1 MIEQAS
7 LVIGNGNWAVKSDSL
22 LGYKTID
29 GKYYPRE
36 FTFTRATTGTRVNE
50 AGLVELV
57 PYNLLRY
64 SEEFDNAVWSK
75 TSVTVTVNAT
85 TSPSGVLTA
94 DKLIPSGLD
103 SYVRYMSF
111 NGTAGSVYTFSFYA
125 KADVITNIRIRQFN
139 ATELNGTV
147 EYITINNQWQRFTVT
162 STCAVNQQVQLWIG
176 GSSTWSTGEDIYVWG
191 AQLVEGTEPLDYLP
205 TTDRLDIARIDYS
218 TGEPALLLEPQRTN
232 LCTYSE
238 QFDNSIWNKSNVTVT
253 ANTTIS
259 PSGVVNADTITADGT
274 NVSHYLYNN
283 NLYSVISGNRYTI
296 STYAKKNTNN
306 FIQLTGFFTTFGANV
321 WANFDLNNGVL
332 GSIGSATTA
341 EIKSIGN
348 GWYRCSITGTA
359 ITSAVN
365 VDVLSIVTSATSIR
379 GELNTLTTSVYLW
392 GFQSEAGS
400 YATSYIPTT
409 SASVTRNTDQVSK
422 TGISSLI
429 GQTEGVIFL
438 DIFASA
444 KNADG
449 LSFATWIIAGD
460 AAENFQIYN
469 SGTTLNWYAR
479 NTAGLIIDQ
488 SADQTIVEGTRY
500 KIAFAY
506 KSGDYALYINGV
518 QKRTNANANVP
529 VGVSQFNLSA
539 GGYGASPAI
548 VKNEYNA
555 AALWKT
561 RLTNDQLA
569 QLTTL

>member
-7 LVIGNGNWAVKSDSL
+7 LVLGNGNWAVKSDSL

-306 FIQLTGFFTTFGANV
+306 FIQLQGFFNTFGANV

-392 GFQSEAGS
+392 GFQSELGS

-409 SASVTRNTDQVSK
+409 SATVTRNQDVCDK
-422 TGISSLI
+422 TSATALI
-429 GQTEGVIFL
+429 GQTEGTVLI
-438 DIFASA
+438 DIDLKLNNRFQTLWSLSDGISTSDFILVYHTDVNTLSA
-444 KNADG
+444 RMRIGGVD
-449 LSFATWIIAGD
+449 
-460 AAENFQIYN
+460 QI
-469 SGTTLNWYAR
+469 LI
-479 NTAGLIIDQ
+479 NTATLPQG
-488 SADQTIVEGTRY
+488 RY
-500 KIAFAY
+500 KLAMAY
-506 KSGDYALYINGV
+506 KENDVAFYVNGSLVGTDNSCAVPSPLNKISLTQIGTIINVREGFT
-518 QKRTNANANVP
+518 K
-529 VGVSQFNLSA
+529 GF
-539 GGYGASPAI
+539 
-548 VKNEYNA
+548 
-555 AALWKT
+555 ALWKT
-561 RLTNDQLA
+561 RLTNAELA
-569 QLTTL
+569 TLTTI

>member
-7 LVIGNGNWAVKSDSL
+7 LVLGNGNWAVKSDSL

-29 GKYYPRE
+29 GEYYPRE

-232 LCTYSE
+232 LLTYSSS
-238 QFDNSIWNKSNVTVT
+238 FDNGDWTKTGV
-253 ANTTIS
+253 TIS
-259 PSGVVNADTITADGT
+259 SNATTSPDGTTSADKIIANASGGDKFAFQLRTITLSQAF
-274 NVSHYLYNN
+274 
-283 NLYSVISGNRYTI
+283 TI
-296 STYAKKNTNN
+296 SAFFKKSEYKLA
-306 FIQLTGFFTTFGANV
+306 FVRAGGQTGSPYVIYNLDTEAVVSTFGASSTKIE
-321 WANFDLNNGVL
+321 DY
-332 GSIGSATTA
+332 
-341 EIKSIGN
+341 GN
-348 GWYRCSITGTA
+348 GWYRILFTL
-359 ITSAVN
+359 N
-365 VDVLSIVTSATSIR
+365 SATSTVCAPNVSFIPDS
-379 GELNTLTTSVYLW
+379 GYTLSGVNIPQYTGDGTSGGFVW
-392 GFQSEAGS
+392 GCQLEANGGS
-400 YATSYIPTT
+400 YSTSYIPTT
-409 SASVTRNTDQVSK
+409 SASVTRNQDVCVK
-422 TGISSLI
+422 TGASALI
-429 GQTEGVIFL
+429 GQTEGTIYMEIMNDGNDSVKVPIRISNSLGQTEF
-438 DIFASA
+438 DIGFNQLYQFRFDLY
-444 KNADG
+444 NAGVFVANIMGTPAAPLG
-449 LSFATWIIAGD
+449 LNKLAIAY
-460 AAENFQIYN
+460 Q
-469 SGTTLNWYAR
+469 SGN
-479 NTAGLIIDQ
+479 
-488 SADQTIVEGTRY
+488 
-500 KIAFAY
+500 
-506 KSGDYALYINGV
+506 YALSLNGSLLTNNNISKTYTSLLDRLTIGLAGNNFIN
-518 QKRTNANANVP
+518 QATL
-529 VGVSQFNLSA
+529 F
-539 GGYGASPAI
+539 
-548 VKNEYNA
+548 
-555 AALWKT
+555 KT
-561 RLTNDQLA
+561 RLSNSELQ

>member
-1 MIEQAS
+1 MPTPSFILPSAPVYEEGTLYGLELYGS
-7 LVIGNGNWAVKSDSL
+7 NFVPSPMS
-22 LGYKTID
+22 
-29 GKYYPRE
+29 
-36 FTFTRATTGTRVNE
+36 FTRATTATRVN
-50 AGLVELV
+50 ADGLVELV
-57 PYNLLRY
+57 PYNLVQQ
-64 SEEFDNAVWSK
+64 SNTFNNAIWQLIGTPTITANYDTNPLTGENDAWRFQS
-75 TSVTVTVNAT
+75 
-85 TSPSGVLTA
+85 SGVDQRIYQVLNN
-94 DKLIPSGLD
+94 
-103 SYVRYMSF
+103 SF
-111 NGTAGSVYTFSFYA
+111 CTFSLYA
-125 KADVITNIRIRQFN
+125 KGSGNIRIRDSSSTHSTN
-139 ATELNGTV
+139 LTLTSS
-147 EYITINNQWQRFTVT
+147 WQRFLIYIPASFT
-162 STCAVNQQVQLWIG
+162 NVQI
-176 GSSTWSTGEDIYVWG
+176 SASTGGCDATIYG
-191 AQLVEGTEPLDYLP
+191 AQLVQGTEPLDYLP

-218 TGEPALLLEPQRTN
+218 TGEPVLLLEPQRTN

-365 VDVLSIVTSATSIR
+365 VDVLTLVTSATSIR